1 MNRLCPTFD
10 LRQRRSERLPA
21 LARHHQIEQ
30 HEIDRIALEHAAHG
44 STVRGIAHPQAFADE
59 VASQHGA
66 DARLVVDDQDVHRLT
81 HSRSAIS
88 LVGGKSDHVQAVTK
102 RHVSPRFDIKSDA
115 FRHQPV
121 TWRL

>member
-1 MNRLCPTFD
+1 VNRLCPTFD

-21 LARHHQIEQ
+21 LARHDQIEQ

-81 HSRSAIS
+81 HSRSAIE
-88 LVGGKSDHVQAVTK
+88 
-102 RHVSPRFDIKSDA
+102 PRWRENRPRPSCHKASHFAS
-115 FRHQPV
+115 FRY
-121 TWRL
+121 